1 MANDINEALRTGVAL
16 RAHRRCEYCLIREE
30 DTAFRPQVD
39 HIVSRKHG
47 GNSLP
52 ENLAYACVLCN
63 RRKSGDVAS
72 IDSNSGQ
79 LVRLF
84 HPRQDLW
91 KDHFQ
96 IDGSSIRAL
105 TEVGAATSKLL
116 YFNVPERRAERAILQ
131 TLGSYPTQS

>member
-1 MANDINEALRTGVAL
+1 VANDINEALRTDVAR

-63 RRKSGDVAS
+63 RRKSSDVAS
-72 IDSNSGQ
+72 LDKGQ
-79 LVRLF
+79 PVRLYN
-84 HPRQDLW
+84 PRQDLW

-105 TEVGAATSKLL
+105 TEVGAATLKLL
-116 YFNVPERRAERAILQ
+116 HFNVPERRAERALLQ
-131 TLGSYPTQS
+131 TLGSYPTES

>member
-1 MANDINEALRTGVAL
+1 VANDIDEALRTGVAR

-30 DTAFRPQVD
+30 DCAFLPQVD

-47 GNSLP
+47 GTSLF

-72 IDSNSGQ
+72 IDTISGQ

-91 KDHFQ
+91 SDHFK
-96 IDGSSIRAL
+96 IDGHSIRAL
-105 TEVGAATSKLL
+105 SEIGAATAKLL
-116 YFNVPERRAERAILQ
+116 HFNVPERRAERALLQ
-131 TLGSYPTQS
+131 TLGSYPSQS

>member
-1 MANDINEALRTGVAL
+1 VASDITPALRTDVAL

-47 GNSLP
+47 GNSLA

-63 RRKSGDVAS
+63 RRKGGDVAS
-72 IDSNSGQ
+72 INTNSGQ

-91 KDHFQ
+91 ADHFR
-96 IDGSSIRAL
+96 IDGNSLRAI
-105 TEVGAATSKLL
+105 TDVGAATLKLL
-116 YFNVPERRAERAILQ
+116 QLNTPERRAERALLQ
-131 TLGSYPTQS
+131 ILGSYPSQS

>member
-1 MANDINEALRTGVAL
+1 MASDISLALRTDVAL

-30 DTAFRPQVD
+30 DSAFRPHID

-47 GNSLP
+47 GSSLP
-52 ENLAYACVLCN
+52 DNLAYACVICN

-72 IDSNSGQ
+72 VDPEQQ

-96 IDGSSIRAL
+96 IDGTFIRTI
-105 TEVGAATSKLL
+105 TEVGAATAKLL
-116 YFNVPERRAERAILQ
+116 RFNVPERRAERALLQ
-131 TLGSYPTQS
+131 SLDGYPTES

>member
-1 MANDINEALRTGVAL
+1 MANDINEALRTDVAR

-72 IDSNSGQ
+72 IDSDSGQ

-96 IDGSSIRAL
+96 IDGSSIRAI
-105 TEVGAATSKLL
+105 TEVGAATLKLL
-116 YFNVPERRAERAILQ
+116 HFNVPERRAERALLQ
-131 TLGSYPTQS
+131 TLGSYPTES

>member
-1 MANDINEALRTGVAL
+1 MANDITPALRSDVVL
-16 RAHRRCEYCLIREE
+16 RAHRCCEYCLIHEN

-47 GNSLP
+47 GNSLF

-72 IDSNSGQ
+72 IDNASGQ

-91 KDHFQ
+91 TDHFKV
-96 IDGSSIRAL
+96 DGHSIRPL
-105 TEVGAATSKLL
+105 SEIGAATAKLL
-116 YFNVPERRAERAILQ
+116 HFNAPERLAERALLQ
-131 TLGSYPTQS
+131 TLRKYPTES

>member
-1 MANDINEALRTGVAL
+1 VASDITLALRTDVAL

-47 GNSLP
+47 GNSLT

-72 IDSNSGQ
+72 IDETSGQ

-91 KDHFQ
+91 TDHFQ
-96 IDGSSIRAL
+96 IAGNSIRAI
-105 TEVGAATSKLL
+105 TDVGAATSKLL
-116 YFNVPERRAERAILQ
+116 HFNVPERRAERALLQ
-131 TLGSYPTQS
+131 TLGSYPTEP

>member
-1 MANDINEALRTGVAL
+1 MASDITLALRTDVAL

-72 IDSNSGQ
+72 IDNGQ

-96 IDGSSIRAL
+96 IDGNSIRAL

-116 YFNVPERRAERAILQ
+116 HFNAPERRAERALLQ
-131 TLGSYPTQS
+131 SLDGYPTQS

>member
-1 MANDINEALRTGVAL
+1 VANDINEALRSEVAR

-47 GNSLP
+47 GDSLP

-96 IDGSSIRAL
+96 IDGTLIRAV
-105 TEVGAATSKLL
+105 TEVGAATAKLL
-116 YFNVPERRAERAILQ
+116 HFNVPERRAERALLQ
-131 TLGSYPTQS
+131 TLGSYPTES

>member
-1 MANDINEALRTGVAL
+1 VASDITLALRTDVAL

-72 IDSNSGQ
+72 VDKGQ

-91 KDHFQ
+91 TDHFQ

-116 YFNVPERRAERAILQ
+116 HFNVPERRAERALLQ
-131 TLGSYPTQS
+131 ALGSYPTES

>member
-1 MANDINEALRTGVAL
+1 VANDISLALRTDVAL

-30 DTAFRPQVD
+30 DTAFRPHVD
-39 HIVSRKHG
+39 HIISRKHG
-47 GNSLP
+47 GNSLT

-72 IDSNSGQ
+72 VEDGE

-91 KDHFQ
+91 KDHFK
-96 IDGSSIRAL
+96 IDGTLIRTI
-105 TEVGAATSKLL
+105 TEVGAATAKLL
-116 YFNVPERRAERAILQ
+116 HFNVPERQAERALLQ
-131 TLGSYPTQS
+131 SLGSYPTES

>member
-1 MANDINEALRTGVAL
+1 MASDITLALRTDVAL

-47 GNSLP
+47 GTSLF

-63 RRKSGDVAS
+63 RAKSGDVAAL
-72 IDSNSGQ
+72 DQGQ
-79 LVRLF
+79 PVRLYN
-84 HPRQDLW
+84 PRQDLW

-96 IDGSSIRAL
+96 IDGSAIRAL
-105 TEVGAATSKLL
+105 TEVGAATLKLL
-116 YFNVPERRAERAILQ
+116 RFNVPERRAERALLQ
-131 TLGSYPTQS
+131 SLDGYPSQS

>member
-1 MANDINEALRTGVAL
+1 MASDIILALRSDVAL
-16 RAHRRCEYCLIREE
+16 RAHRRCEYCLIHEN

-72 IDSNSGQ
+72 VDRGQ
-79 LVRLF
+79 LVRLYN
-84 HPRQDLW
+84 PRQDVWLE
-91 KDHFQ
+91 HFL
-96 IDGSSIRAL
+96 IDGSSIRAI
-105 TEVGAATSKLL
+105 TEIGAATSKLL
-116 YFNVPERRAERAILQ
+116 HFNAPERLAERALLQ
-131 TLGSYPTQS
+131 TLGKYPTEL

>member
-1 MANDINEALRTGVAL
+1 VANDINQALRTDVAL

-30 DTAFRPQVD
+30 DCAFRPQVD

-72 IDSNSGQ
+72 IENGE

-91 KDHFQ
+91 SDHFQ
-96 IDGSSIRAL
+96 IDGSLIRAL

-116 YFNVPERRAERAILQ
+116 HFNVPERRAERALLQ
-131 TLGSYPTQS
+131 TLGSYPSES

>member
-1 MANDINEALRTGVAL
+1 MASDITLALRTDVAL

-30 DTAFRPQVD
+30 DCAFLPHVD

-47 GNSLP
+47 GDSLP

-105 TEVGAATSKLL
+105 TEVGAATAKLL
-116 YFNVPERRAERAILQ
+116 HFNVPERRAERALLQ
-131 TLGSYPTQS
+131 TLGSYPSES

>member
-1 MANDINEALRTGVAL
+1 MASDITLALRTGVAR

-30 DTAFRPQVD
+30 DCAFLPQVD

-47 GNSLP
+47 GTSLF

-72 IDSNSGQ
+72 IDKGEP
-79 LVRLF
+79 VRLF

-105 TEVGAATSKLL
+105 TEIGAATSKLL
-116 YFNVPERRAERAILQ
+116 HFNVPERRAERALLQ
-131 TLGSYPTQS
+131 TLGSYPTES